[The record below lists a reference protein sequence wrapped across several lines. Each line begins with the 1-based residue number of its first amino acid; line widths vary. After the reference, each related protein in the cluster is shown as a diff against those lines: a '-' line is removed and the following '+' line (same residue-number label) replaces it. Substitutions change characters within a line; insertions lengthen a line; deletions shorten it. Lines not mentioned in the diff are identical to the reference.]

1 MIDIHD
7 TIALAAA
14 VERFKKPSTMLLDT
28 FFPVIP
34 EVSTSTW
41 VQVDSRKGNR
51 RLAPMIVRGAKGVNM
66 ARADFNTK
74 MYTAPLLAPAFTL
87 DPEKISVRGFGEGV
101 YSTVS
106 PAERATR
113 QQALDLA
120 ELQAMIQNKKNQMAA
135 EILTTGKCIIKGYAD
150 DGKTVIADTIDYGW
164 DQKITPSTTW
174 DKDGADVFYDLQN
187 ASELIQENAGMVP
200 TVAIVGKNVA
210 NYILNNDKML
220 KMLSIPSTD
229 NLKMASIE
237 PHYLTP
243 QVQYVGKIQALNL
256 EIYRNVETYLD
267 DEGNVTP
274 FVPVDDA
281 IVGIPGRGRQLH
293 AAVTLL
299 NSEHTGFDTYA
310 AQYVPYYAGNEYD
323 QEMKLTMYSRCI
335 LAPEFV
341 DDWAVIHTKGE

>member
-7 TIALAAA
+7 TIALASA
-14 VERFKKPSTMLLDT
+14 VERFKKPSSVLLDT

-34 EVSTSTW
+34 EVSVSTW
-41 VQVDSRKGNR
+41 VQVDSKKGNR
-51 RLAPMIVRGAKGVNM
+51 RLAPVIVRGAKGVNM
-66 ARADFNTK
+66 ARSDFDTK
-74 MYTAPLLAPAFTL
+74 MYKAPLIAPAFTL
-87 DPEKISVRGFGEGV
+87 DPEKISQRGFGEGI

-120 ELQAMIQNKKNQMAA
+120 ELQAMILNRKNQMAA
-135 EILTTGKCIIKGYAD
+135 EILTTGKCEIKGYAD

-174 DKDGADVFYDLQN
+174 DQAGADVFHDLQN
-187 ASELIQENAGMVP
+187 ASELVQENAGLVP
-200 TVAIVGKNVA
+200 TIAIVGKNVA
-210 NYILNNDKML
+210 DYILDNDKMM
-220 KMLSIPSTD
+220 KMLSIPSVD

-256 EIYRNVETYLD
+256 EIYRNVETYIN
-267 DEGNVTP
+267 DEGKVTP
-274 FVPVDDA
+274 FVPVDDV
-281 IVGIPGRGRQLH
+281 IVGVPGRGRQLH

-299 NSEHTGFDTYA
+299 NKDHTGYDTYA

-323 QEMKLTMYSRCI
+323 QELKLTMYSRCV